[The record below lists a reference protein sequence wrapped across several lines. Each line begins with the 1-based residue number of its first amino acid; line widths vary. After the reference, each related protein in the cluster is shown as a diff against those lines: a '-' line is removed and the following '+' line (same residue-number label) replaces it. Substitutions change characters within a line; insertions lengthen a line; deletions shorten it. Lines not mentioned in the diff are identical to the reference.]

1 MKQIQCR
8 IAGLLMAMVAVGML
22 AACEGQEPEAQ
33 KERILPPETG
43 QDEAVKIGFSM
54 DTLKEERWLKDRDLF
69 RQAAEKLGAEVEIAA
84 ANGDDALQIAQ
95 AEAMI
100 QGGIDVL
107 VIVPH
112 NAEATA
118 AIVHKAHEA
127 GIKVI
132 AYDRLVK
139 NADVDLYVSFD
150 NEQVGELQAR
160 AILDAVPKG
169 NYAYIGGAPTDNN
182 VHLIKKGVL
191 NVLQPAIDR
200 GDVNIVYDEWTDD
213 WAPENA
219 QHNMAEAL
227 RANGNQ
233 IDAVIA
239 ANDATAGGAIKA
251 LAAQGMNG
259 KIPVAGQDAE
269 LAAAQRIVAG
279 TQTMTVYKPIQNLT
293 AQVAELAVQ
302 LAKGEEIMTS
312 VSVNNGKTEV
322 PSILL
327 APTAVDAGN
336 LADTVIADGFHSK
349 EEVYQEA
356 KMIEKAVHQESGLMN
371 GIFAFR

>member
-1 MKQIQCR
+1 MEPIWSRMVK
-8 IAGLLMAMVAVGML
+8 LLGVLFAACLL
-22 AACEGQEPEAQ
+22 AACNGGEPEAQ
-33 KERILPPETG
+33 KETPVPSETEKEG
-43 QDEAVKIGFSM
+43 PIKIGFSM

-69 RQAAEKLGAEVEIAA
+69 REAAKARGAEVEIVA
-84 ANGDDALQIAQ
+84 ANGNDALQISQ
-95 AEAMI
+95 AETLI
-100 QGGIDVL
+100 QRGIDVL

-118 AIVHKAHEA
+118 AIVHKAHKA

-139 NADVDLYVSFD
+139 NAAIDLYVSFD
-150 NEQVGELQAR
+150 NEQVGKLQAQ
-160 AILDAVPKG
+160 AILEAVPKG
-169 NYAYIGGAPTDNN
+169 NYVYIGGAPTDNN

-191 NVLQPAIDR
+191 DVLQPAIDR
-200 GDVNIVYDEWTDD
+200 GDIKIVYDQWTED

-219 QHNMAEAL
+219 LANMAEAL
-227 RANGNQ
+227 KANNNQ

-239 ANDATAGGAIKA
+239 ANDATAGGVIKA
-251 LAAQGMNG
+251 LEAQGLSG
-259 KIPVAGQDAE
+259 EIPVAGQDAE
-269 LAAAQRIVAG
+269 LAAVQRIVTG

-293 AQVAELAVQ
+293 TQVAELAIQ
-302 LAKGEEIMTS
+302 LAKGEEVMTS

-327 APTAVDAGN
+327 APTAVNAGN

-349 EEVYQEA
+349 DEVYQEA
-356 KMIEKAVHQESGLMN
+356 GK
-371 GIFAFR
+371 